1 MKTSAKLVELWFYS
15 KHDKDYLWSGT
26 CIIDNSLKVPVG
38 ALDKIYEWLD
48 LGVKFKVKY
57 IYDLKDSYAPMDEK
71 V

>member
-1 MKTSAKLVELWFYS
+1 MVYS

-38 ALDKIYEWLD
+38 DDKIYEWLD

-57 IYDLKDSYAPMDEK
+57 IYDLKDSYAPMDEAK
-71 V
+71 YKHWLEKNN